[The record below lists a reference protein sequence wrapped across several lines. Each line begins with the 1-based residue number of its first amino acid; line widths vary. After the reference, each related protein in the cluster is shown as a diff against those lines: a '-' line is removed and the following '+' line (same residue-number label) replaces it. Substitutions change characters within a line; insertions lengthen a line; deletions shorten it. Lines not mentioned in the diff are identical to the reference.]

1 MRVERDERVLVT
13 TLTKKMAEELTTYL
27 AERGVKVEYLH
38 SDVDTLR
45 RVELLRE
52 LRLGTFDVLVGINL
66 LREGLDLPEVSLVSI
81 LDADKEGFL
90 RSTRSLIQTIGRAAR
105 NVSGEVHMYA
115 DNMTDSMNEAISE
128 TMRRREIQIAYNK
141 EHGIDPQP
149 LRKKISDVTD
159 MLAREQVDTQTLLE
173 GGYRKE
179 KSARDRGAAAKSPA
193 VSNPGQ
199 RAEAELA
206 DLIEEL
212 SAQMMTAAQHLQFE
226 VAARLRDEIEDLK
239 KELRAMKRAH

>member
-1 MRVERDERVLVT
+1 
-13 TLTKKMAEELTTYL
+13 
-27 AERGVKVEYLH
+27 
-38 SDVDTLR
+38 
-45 RVELLRE
+45 
-52 LRLGTFDVLVGINL
+52 
-66 LREGLDLPEVSLVSI
+66 
-81 LDADKEGFL
+81 
-90 RSTRSLIQTIGRAAR
+90 
-105 NVSGEVHMYA
+105 MYA

-179 KSARDRGAAAKSPA
+179 KSARDRGAAATPA

-206 DLIEEL
+206 ELIEEL

>member
-1 MRVERDERVLVT
+1 
-13 TLTKKMAEELTTYL
+13 
-27 AERGVKVEYLH
+27 
-38 SDVDTLR
+38 
-45 RVELLRE
+45 
-52 LRLGTFDVLVGINL
+52 
-66 LREGLDLPEVSLVSI
+66 
-81 LDADKEGFL
+81 
-90 RSTRSLIQTIGRAAR
+90 
-105 NVSGEVHMYA
+105 
-115 DNMTDSMNEAISE
+115 
-128 TMRRREIQIAYNK
+128 MRRREIQIAYNK

-179 KSARDRGAAAKSPA
+179 KSARDRGAAATPA

-206 DLIEEL
+206 ELIEEL

>member
-1 MRVERDERVLVT
+1 
-13 TLTKKMAEELTTYL
+13 
-27 AERGVKVEYLH
+27 
-38 SDVDTLR
+38 
-45 RVELLRE
+45 
-52 LRLGTFDVLVGINL
+52 
-66 LREGLDLPEVSLVSI
+66 
-81 LDADKEGFL
+81 
-90 RSTRSLIQTIGRAAR
+90 
-105 NVSGEVHMYA
+105 MYA